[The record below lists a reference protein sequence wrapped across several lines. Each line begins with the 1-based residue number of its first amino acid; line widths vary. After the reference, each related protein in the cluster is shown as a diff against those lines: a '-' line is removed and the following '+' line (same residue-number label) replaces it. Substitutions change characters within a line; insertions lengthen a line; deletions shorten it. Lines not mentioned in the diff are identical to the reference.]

1 MIATQ
6 KQQLIHLMVWQHDVA
21 VRCRK
26 ERRSAVRDL
35 IERDIETLGKSG
47 LQLKR
52 ESSED
57 IQVFVKQELI
67 GMITQG
73 VLETALEELAFGSL
87 DRYEAPTEGMEN

>member
-1 MIATQ
+1 
-6 KQQLIHLMVWQHDVA
+6 MVWQHDVA

-35 IERDIETLGKSG
+35 IERDIDTLGKSG

-67 GMITQG
+67 GMITQE
-73 VLETALEELAFGSL
+73 VLETALEELASGSL
-87 DRYEAPTEGMEN
+87 ERYEAPTEGMED